1 MEEGAL
7 GAAWEERVL
16 SALFGGA
23 QGRLCKLMQGSKA
36 DSFGCA

>member
-23 QGRLCKLMQGSKA
+23 QGRLGA
-36 DSFGCA
+36 PFV